1 MSQAT
6 PLTLPLQGLQA
17 GFRRFTVPEYHNLI
31 RMGVLTEDD
40 NLELIEGYLVH
51 KMSRNP
57 PHDGTIL
64 RINNRLV
71 RLLPAGW
78 QVRIQSAITLPDSEP
93 EPDGAV
99 VRGGERSF
107 DSHHPGAADTAV
119 VIEVADSTLTGD
131 RADKGRVYAKAGIRE
146 YWIVNLADSQI
157 EVYTLPSGPGVT
169 PGYGSRQDYPAGSAV
184 PLVLDGQQ
192 VGSLLASDIL
202 P

>member
-1 MSQAT
+1 MTQAT
-6 PLTLPLQGLQA
+6 PVHLPLQGLQA

-31 RMGVLTEDD
+31 RIGVLTEDD

-51 KMSRNP
+51 KMSCNP

-64 RINNRLV
+64 RLNNRLV
-71 RLLPAGW
+71 RLLPSGW
-78 QVRIQSAITLPDSEP
+78 QARVQSAITLPDSEP
-93 EPDGAV
+93 EPDVAI

-107 DSHHPGAADTAV
+107 DTHHPGAADVDV
-119 VIEVADSTLTGD
+119 VIEVAASTLPGD
-131 RADKGRVYAKAGIRE
+131 RTDKGRVYAKAGIRE
-146 YWIVNLADSQI
+146 YWIVNLVDSQV

-169 PGYGSRQDYPAGSAV
+169 PGYGSRQDYPAGAVV

-192 VGSLLASDIL
+192 VGSLLVSDVL

>member
-6 PLTLPLQGLQA
+6 PLMLPLQGLQA

-31 RMGVLTEDD
+31 RIGVLTEDD

-64 RINNRLV
+64 RLNNRLV
-71 RLLPAGW
+71 RLLPGGW
-78 QVRIQSAITLPDSEP
+78 QVRIQSAITLTDSEP
-93 EPDGAV
+93 EPDAAV
-99 VRGGERSF
+99 VRGDERSF
-107 DSHHPGAADTAV
+107 DSNHPVASDIAV
-119 VIEVADSTLTGD
+119 VIEVADSTLPGD
-131 RADKGRVYAKAGIRE
+131 RTDKGRVYARAGIRE
-146 YWIVNLADSQI
+146 YWIVNLVDYRV

-169 PGYGSRQDYPAGSAV
+169 PGYASRQDYSAGGAV
-184 PLVLDGQQ
+184 SLVLDGQT
-192 VGSLLASDIL
+192 VGNLPVADLL